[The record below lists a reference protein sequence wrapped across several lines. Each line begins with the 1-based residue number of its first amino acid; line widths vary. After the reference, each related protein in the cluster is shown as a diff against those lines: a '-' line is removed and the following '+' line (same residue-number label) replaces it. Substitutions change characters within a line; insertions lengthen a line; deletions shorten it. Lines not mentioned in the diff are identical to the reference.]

1 MADPT
6 VLLVVALKTD
16 QPNIER
22 RLKTIL
28 AAAEPIAVDTEPVAW
43 ANDVNDLVAADL
55 DALASLVGW
64 DAVSRLRVGD
74 VAAGGFFTPPA
85 GAATGDGAGPLAAD
99 HPDTVG
105 CPTCGSDGTG
115 HVPVEP
121 EVPRGY

>member
-1 MADPT
+1 

-28 AAAEPIAVDTEPVAW
+28 AGAEPINVDTEPVAW

-55 DALASLVGW
+55 DALASLVGR

-74 VAAGGFFTPPA
+74 VASGGSSSSPVEAGG
-85 GAATGDGAGPLAAD
+85 GDVPESPDADGPLLS
-99 HPDTVG
+99 
-105 CPTCGSDGTG
+105 CRDG
-115 HVPVEP
+115 EQ
-121 EVPRGY
+121 R